1 MHRQPLLVVLRAFD
15 PLVLLPSL
23 ERLQAL
29 GVQHVEVAWSAHPH
43 WVSAVQELRQRCPQ
57 LVLGAA
63 SVVDLAGLEAAAA
76 AGLGYAVS
84 PVLEHA
90 LVERA
95 RQLRLAFVPGVMSP
109 TEVHQ
114 ARAWGCSLVK
124 LFPAAPLGC
133 AYWQR
138 LAGPLAG
145 LQGLPH
151 CIAAGGLG
159 PNDVEAWLAAGVDA
173 VALGGSLVD
182 DADWEALAGLVE
194 RLGSR

>member
-15 PLVLLPSL
+15 PLELLPSL
-23 ERLQAL
+23 ERLQSL
-29 GVQHVEVAWSAHPH
+29 GVRHVEIAWSAHPH
-43 WVSAVQELRQRCPQ
+43 WVSSVQELSQRCAG
-57 LVLGAA
+57 LELGAA
-63 SVVDLAGLEAAAA
+63 SVVDRSGLDAAAA
-76 AGLGYAVS
+76 AGLAYAVS

-95 RQLRLAFVPGVMSP
+95 HQLKLAFVPGVMSP

-114 ARAWGCSLVK
+114 ARLWGCSLVK

-133 AYWQR
+133 SYWQR

-145 LQGLPH
+145 PQGLPH

-182 DADWEALAGLVE
+182 GADWEALARLVE